1 MSNLDEE
8 SFEQKSELSEVDENS
23 GVSDE
28 SSDVDNED
36 LLSEFNKENK
46 LKNLSFEEG
55 IDYTDVSNIKK
66 PTLAEELELDLDDD
80 DEEEEEEEGYLK
92 KFDKELRKNY
102 LVDFHPEILSHNN
115 IEIQTLSEVIRD
127 PKSGIIIDD
136 LHKTIPFMTKYEKTR
151 ILGIRAK
158 QIDSGSKPFI
168 RNSKPTL
175 IDGYAIAQKELENKL
190 IPFIIRR
197 PLPNGGSEFWK
208 IKDLQMIH

>member
-8 SFEQKSELSEVDENS
+8 SFEQKSELSEVDETS

-36 LLSEFNKENK
+36 LLSEFNNENK

-55 IDYTDVSNIKK
+55 IDYKDVSNIKK
-66 PTLAEELELDLDDD
+66 PTLAEELELDLVGVDEA
-80 DEEEEEEEGYLK
+80 EEEAEGYLK

-168 RNSKPTL
+168 RNSNPTL

>member
-8 SFEQKSELSEVDENS
+8 SFEQKSEVDENS

-28 SSDVDNED
+28 LSDVDDEE
-36 LLSEFNKENK
+36 LLSEFNNENK
-46 LKNLSFEEG
+46 LKKKSLED
-55 IDYTDVSNIKK
+55 IDYEDVSNFNK
-66 PTLAEELELDLDDD
+66 PSIAEELELDLDDD
-80 DEEEEEEEGYLK
+80 DDDEEEEEGYLK

-168 RNSKPTL
+168 RNSNPTL

>member
-8 SFEQKSELSEVDENS
+8 SFEQKSELSEVDETS

-28 SSDVDNED
+28 LSDVDDEE
-36 LLSEFNKENK
+36 LLSEFNNENK

-55 IDYTDVSNIKK
+55 IDYKDVSNIKK

-168 RNSKPTL
+168 RNSNPTL

>member
-8 SFEQKSELSEVDENS
+8 SFEQNSEVDENS

-28 SSDVDNED
+28 LSDVDDEE
-36 LLSEFNKENK
+36 LLSEFNNENK
-46 LKNLSFEEG
+46 LKNLSFEES
-55 IDYTDVSNIKK
+55 IDYKDVSNIKK

-80 DEEEEEEEGYLK
+80 DEEEEEEGYLK

-151 ILGIRAK
+151 I
-158 QIDSGSKPFI
+158 SK
-168 RNSKPTL
+168 RKT
-175 IDGYAIAQKELENKL
+175 
-190 IPFIIRR
+190 
-197 PLPNGGSEFWK
+197 
-208 IKDLQMIH
+208 

>member
-8 SFEQKSELSEVDENS
+8 SFEQKSELSEVDETS

-28 SSDVDNED
+28 LSDVDDEE

-55 IDYTDVSNIKK
+55 IDYKDVSNIKK

-168 RNSKPTL
+168 RNSNPTL

>member
-8 SFEQKSELSEVDENS
+8 SFEQKSEVDENS

-28 SSDVDNED
+28 LSDVDDEE
-36 LLSEFNKENK
+36 LLSEFNNENK
-46 LKNLSFEEG
+46 LKKKSLED
-55 IDYTDVSNIKK
+55 IDYEDVSNFNK
-66 PTLAEELELDLDDD
+66 PSIAEELELDLDDD

-168 RNSKPTL
+168 RNSNPTL

>member
-8 SFEQKSELSEVDENS
+8 SFEQKSEVDENS

-28 SSDVDNED
+28 LSDVDDEE
-36 LLSEFNKENK
+36 LLSEFNNENK
-46 LKNLSFEEG
+46 LKKKSLED
-55 IDYTDVSNIKK
+55 IDYEDVSNFNK
-66 PTLAEELELDLDDD
+66 PSIAEELELDLDDD
-80 DEEEEEEEGYLK
+80 DEEEEEEGYLK

-168 RNSKPTL
+168 RNSNPTL

>member
-28 SSDVDNED
+28 LSDVDDEE
-36 LLSEFNKENK
+36 LLSEFNNENK
-46 LKNLSFEEG
+46 LKKKSLED
-55 IDYTDVSNIKK
+55 IDYEDVSNFNK
-66 PTLAEELELDLDDD
+66 PSIAEELELDLDDD

-168 RNSKPTL
+168 RNSNPTL

>member
-8 SFEQKSELSEVDENS
+8 SFEQKSELSEVDETS

-28 SSDVDNED
+28 LSDVDDEE

-46 LKNLSFEEG
+46 LKKKSLED
-55 IDYTDVSNIKK
+55 IDYEDVSNFNK
-66 PTLAEELELDLDDD
+66 PSIAEELELDLDDD

-168 RNSKPTL
+168 RNSNPTL

>member
-8 SFEQKSELSEVDENS
+8 SFEQKSELSEVDETS

-36 LLSEFNKENK
+36 LLSEFNNENK

-55 IDYTDVSNIKK
+55 IDYKDVSNIKK

-168 RNSKPTL
+168 RNSNPTL
-175 IDGYAIAQKELENKL
+175 IDWYAIAQKELENKL

>member
-8 SFEQKSELSEVDENS
+8 SFEQKSELSELDENS

-28 SSDVDNED
+28 LSDVDDEE
-36 LLSEFNKENK
+36 LLSEFNNENK
-46 LKNLSFEEG
+46 LKKKSLED
-55 IDYTDVSNIKK
+55 IDYEDVSNFNK
-66 PTLAEELELDLDDD
+66 PSIAEELELDLDDD

-168 RNSKPTL
+168 RNSNPTL

>member
-8 SFEQKSELSEVDENS
+8 SFEQKSEVDENS

-28 SSDVDNED
+28 LSDVDDEV
-36 LLSEFNKENK
+36 LLSEFNNENK
-46 LKNLSFEEG
+46 LKKKSLED
-55 IDYTDVSNIKK
+55 IDYEDVSNFNK
-66 PTLAEELELDLDDD
+66 PSIAEELELDLDDD

-168 RNSKPTL
+168 RNSNPTL

>member
-28 SSDVDNED
+28 LSDVDDEE
-36 LLSEFNKENK
+36 LLSEFNNENK
-46 LKNLSFEEG
+46 LKKKSLED
-55 IDYTDVSNIKK
+55 IDYEDVSNFNK
-66 PTLAEELELDLDDD
+66 PSIAEELELDLDDD

-168 RNSKPTL
+168 RNSNPTL

-190 IPFIIRR
+190 LPFIIRR

>member
-66 PTLAEELELDLDDD
+66 PTLAEELE
-80 DEEEEEEEGYLK
+80 
-92 KFDKELRKNY
+92 
-102 LVDFHPEILSHNN
+102 
-115 IEIQTLSEVIRD
+115 
-127 PKSGIIIDD
+127 
-136 LHKTIPFMTKYEKTR
+136 
-151 ILGIRAK
+151 
-158 QIDSGSKPFI
+158 
-168 RNSKPTL
+168 
-175 IDGYAIAQKELENKL
+175 
-190 IPFIIRR
+190 
-197 PLPNGGSEFWK
+197 
-208 IKDLQMIH
+208 

>member
-8 SFEQKSELSEVDENS
+8 SFEQKSELSEVDETS

-28 SSDVDNED
+28 LSDVDDEE

-55 IDYTDVSNIKK
+55 IDYKDVSNINK
-66 PTLAEELELDLDDD
+66 TSIAEELELDLDD

-168 RNSKPTL
+168 RNSNPTL

>member
-168 RNSKPTL
+168 RNSNPTL

-190 IPFIIRR
+190 IPFINRR
-197 PLPNGGSEFWK
+197 PLHNGGSEFWK

>member
-8 SFEQKSELSEVDENS
+8 SFEQKSEVDENS

-28 SSDVDNED
+28 LSDVDDEV
-36 LLSEFNKENK
+36 LLSEFNNENK
-46 LKNLSFEEG
+46 LKKKSLED
-55 IDYTDVSNIKK
+55 IDYEDVSNFNK
-66 PTLAEELELDLDDD
+66 PSIAEELELDLDDD
-80 DEEEEEEEGYLK
+80 DDDEEEEEGYLK

-168 RNSKPTL
+168 RNSNPTL